1 MDKSEFDPLAQLLLT
16 AYLETAGHSRALND
30 EYGQPPTVMLKA
42 HHLRYVLQTMLDGHS
57 RYRLTREFIEFG
69 RVQVYD
75 RQAGQHYLLRSNSAM
90 HVDNAKRAQKET
102 LFDTASFE
110 QSDVKL
116 LVYRF
121 ARSEMELLVSSARR
135 MNGSR
140 WKLQAVGVPSPMGM
154 WPYEAAAGGT
164 FDQQVEDPFLDLG
177 DLDID
182 DEDDEG

>member
-1 MDKSEFDPLAQLLLT
+1 M
-16 AYLETAGHSRALND
+16 
-30 EYGQPPTVMLKA
+30 
-42 HHLRYVLQTMLDGHS
+42 
-57 RYRLTREFIEFG
+57 
-69 RVQVYD
+69 QVYD
-75 RQAGQHYLLRSNSAM
+75 RQVGQHYLLRSNSAL

-110 QSDVKL
+110 RSDVKL

-140 WKLQAVGVPSPMGM
+140 WNLQAVGVPSPIGM
-154 WPYEAAAGGT
+154 WPYEAAAEGT